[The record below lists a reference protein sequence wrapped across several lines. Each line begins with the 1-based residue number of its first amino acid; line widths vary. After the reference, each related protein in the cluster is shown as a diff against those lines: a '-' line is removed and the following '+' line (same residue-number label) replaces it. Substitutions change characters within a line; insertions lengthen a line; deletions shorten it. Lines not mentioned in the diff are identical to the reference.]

1 MRISTGLVFQN
12 SLNALLDQ
20 QSRLMHTQQQIAT
33 GKRIMTPADD
43 PAGSASL
50 LGVNQSLQVTH
61 QYQDNI
67 TTARNQLERTE
78 STLASV
84 NDILDRVR
92 ELTLQANNATISAAD
107 RRMIAV
113 EMRQN
118 HDALIDLAN
127 TQNGSG
133 EYLFAGY
140 QGLTRP
146 YASDPQ
152 LGVVYHGDSG
162 QRFVQVGASR
172 QVAVGY
178 PGSEVFQAIPRGN
191 GVFVTRPGDANTG
204 TGIIDSGSVLNPN
217 AWDRGQYTITF
228 SDAGNYT
235 VEDGNGDPVA
245 DGVYAPGTQIVFSGV
260 TVRIEG
266 TPAAGDTFTVAPST
280 RQDLFTT
287 INDMIVQLESEPGAT
302 TSATM
307 ANATNGFLSDLDQAM
322 ENMRSLRAQTGARL
336 AALDAQEDINAESIL
351 RLDEIKSGIED
362 LDYATA
368 ITSLSRQ
375 LVGLD
380 AAQKSFLQIQGLSLF
395 NYL

>member
-1 MRISTGLVFQN
+1 MRISTGLIFQN
-12 SLNALLDQ
+12 SLNALLEQ

-33 GKRIMTPADD
+33 GKRILSPADD

-50 LGVNQSLQVTH
+50 LGVNQSLQLTR
-61 QYQDNI
+61 QYQSNI
-67 TTARNQLERTE
+67 ISARNQLSQTE

-92 ELTLQANNATISAAD
+92 ELSLQANNATQSGAD

-118 HDALIDLAN
+118 LDALVDLAN
-127 TQNGSG
+127 TQNGNG

-146 YASDPQ
+146 FSSDPQ
-152 LGVVYHGDSG
+152 QGFVYHGDSG
-162 QRFVQVGASR
+162 QRFARIGASQ

-178 PGSEVFQAIPRGN
+178 PGSEVFQAIPQGN
-191 GVFVTRPGDANTG
+191 GTFVTRPGDANTG
-204 TGIIDSGSVLNPN
+204 SGIIDSGSVINPN
-217 AWDRGQYTITF
+217 AWDRDQYTIRF
-228 SDAGNYT
+228 VDADNYVVENGVGDT
-235 VEDGNGDPVA
+235 VAQGAYG
-245 DGVYAPGTQIVFSGV
+245 PGAQVIFSGV
-260 TVRIEG
+260 TVRIQG
-266 TPAAGDTFTVAPST
+266 TPAAGDTFTVAPSA

-287 INDMIVQLESEPGAT
+287 IDDMIRLLEADTGTAG
-302 TSATM
+302 TSRL
-307 ANATNGFLSDLDQAM
+307 ANATNSFLSDIDQAM

-336 AALDAQEDINAESIL
+336 SALDAQEDINAEGIL
-351 RLDEIKSGIED
+351 RLQEIKSGIED

-368 ITSLSRQ
+368 VTSLSRQ